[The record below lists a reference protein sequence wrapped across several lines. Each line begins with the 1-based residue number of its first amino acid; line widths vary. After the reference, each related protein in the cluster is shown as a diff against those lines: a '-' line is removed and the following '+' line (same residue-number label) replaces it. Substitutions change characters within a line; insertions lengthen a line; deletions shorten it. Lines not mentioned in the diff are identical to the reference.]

1 MMMAYGDYDDDDGDI
16 LHVLF
21 VAVDNDQISVIL
33 HTAIPG
39 RTPTCLVLVVVVL
52 PKYSS
57 LSSYLCL

>member
-16 LHVLF
+16 LHVLL

-52 PKYSS
+52 QK
-57 LSSYLCL
+57 